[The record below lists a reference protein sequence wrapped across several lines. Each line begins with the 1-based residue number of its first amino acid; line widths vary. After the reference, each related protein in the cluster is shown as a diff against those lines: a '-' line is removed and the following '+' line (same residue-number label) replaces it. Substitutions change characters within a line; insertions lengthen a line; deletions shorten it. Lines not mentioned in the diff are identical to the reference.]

1 LLAVSVAVAGSW
13 VSYAVYSATAAGH
26 ALDGQVR
33 ALQSQNAALRQQ
45 VELRRRQLAAATSA
59 GWLEE
64 EARRLGYVRPGER
77 IFVLATPGAKLPA
90 FGGVDPGPLPT
101 AASPTPRPMTA
112 PSPSAAPPPP
122 PGAPPPSPG
131 PTPLQFTVPR
141 R

>member
-1 LLAVSVAVAGSW
+1 MTGAW
-13 VSYAVYSATAAGH
+13 VSYAVYAATAAGH

-33 ALQSQNAALRQQ
+33 ALQTQNAALHKE

-77 IFVLATPGAKLPA
+77 IFVLATPGARLPPD
-90 FGGVDPGPLPT
+90 GGVDPGPLPG
-101 AASPTPRPMTA
+101 AATPSPRPAAAPTSS
-112 PSPSAAPPPP
+112 PSPNAAPAS
-122 PGAPPPSPG
+122 GAASPG
-131 PTPLQFTVPR
+131 PTPLQFTLPR